1 MSYIINGG
9 NSLSGEI
16 KLQGCKNAV
25 LPILIG
31 SILNRG
37 ENIIHNVPLIEDVF
51 TMREILISLGCEVKM

>member
-37 ENIIHNVPLIEDVF
+37 ENIIHNVRIV
-51 TMREILISLGCEVKM
+51 